1 MVVVIYSTIDKVT
14 TAKKIAQT
22 LVLEKL
28 VACVNII
35 LKIQSIYRWQDNIEN
50 NEEVLFIAKTTDKKV
65 KKTIRRI
72 KQLHSYEVPE
82 VIALP
87 IVGGLTEY
95 LQYIEDET
103 T

>member
-82 VIALP
+82 VITLP